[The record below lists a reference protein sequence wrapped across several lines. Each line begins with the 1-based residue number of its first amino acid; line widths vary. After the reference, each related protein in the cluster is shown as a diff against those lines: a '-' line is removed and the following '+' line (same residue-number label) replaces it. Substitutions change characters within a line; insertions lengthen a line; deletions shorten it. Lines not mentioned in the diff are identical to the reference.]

1 MTTITEGDD
10 MQNALTTAHALP
22 QDHEAAILVGRAWL
36 PGDPGGPSVITVR
49 GDRVFDLTAIVPTMA
64 DLINADDPLALAKD
78 ARAVEIGAVADLL
91 AASHADRASP
101 NVAHLLAPTDL
112 SAHKAAG
119 VTFVKSMLERVV
131 EEATRGDPEAAV
143 AARARIE
150 GLIGQDLSAIVP
162 GSLEAKKLK
171 AHLIEA
177 GVWSQ
182 YLEVGIGEDAEI
194 FTKAQPMSAVGTGAE
209 IGIHPRSAWNNPE
222 PEVVLVIAASGRI
235 VGATLGNDVNLRDFE
250 GRSALLLG
258 KAKDNN
264 AACALG
270 PFIRLVDGGFTLDSI
285 RDIVIRLEV
294 EGTDGF
300 VMKGASSMREIS
312 RDIEDLAGQ
321 LVSGTH
327 QYPDGAVLFCG
338 TMFAPVEDRGE
349 KGHGFT
355 HKLGDT
361 VLISTPVLGTLVN
374 RINHADKAPHW
385 TFGARHL
392 MANLKA
398 RGLL

>member
-1 MTTITEGDD
+1 MEAQLQPG
-10 MQNALTTAHALP
+10 QALP
-22 QDHEAAILVGRAWL
+22 KDHDRAVLVGRAWL
-36 PGDPGGPSVITVR
+36 PGEPGGPSVVTVR
-49 GDRVFDLTAIVPTMA
+49 GDRVLDLTRLVPTMA
-64 DLINADDPLALAKD
+64 DLINAANPVAIARDD
-78 ARAVEIGAVADLL
+78 RAVDVGALADLL
-91 AASHADRASP
+91 AASHADRASSAR
-101 NVAHLLAPTDL
+101 AHLLAPTDL

-131 EEATRGDPEAAV
+131 EEATRGDPDAAV

-150 GLIGQDLSAIVP
+150 GLIGEDLSQIVP
-162 GSLEAKKLK
+162 GTEAAAKLK

-177 GVWSQ
+177 GAWSQ
-182 YLEVGIGEDAEI
+182 YLEVGIGVDAEI

-222 PEVVLVIAASGRI
+222 PEVVLVIAADGRI

-264 AACALG
+264 AACSIG
-270 PFIRLVDGGFTLDSI
+270 PFIRLVDDRFTLESI
-285 RDIVIRLEV
+285 RNV
-294 EGTDGF
+294 EISLKVAGTDGF
-300 VMKGASSMREIS
+300 VMEGASSMREIS
-312 RDIEDLAGQ
+312 RDIEDLRDHLIG
-321 LVSGTH
+321 GTH

-338 TMFAPVEDRGE
+338 TMFAPVDDRGE
-349 KGHGFT
+349 PGHGFT
-355 HKLGDT
+355 HKLGDI
-361 VLISTPVLGTLVN
+361 VEIATPELGCLVN
-374 RINHADKAPHW
+374 RVNHADKAPHW

-392 MANLKA
+392 FANLKA

>member
-1 MTTITEGDD
+1 ME
-10 MQNALTTAHALP
+10 QALEVARALP
-22 QDHEAAILVGRAWL
+22 EDLDSAILVGRAWL
-36 PGDPGGPSVITVR
+36 PGEPGGPSVVTLRKGRI
-49 GDRVFDLTAIVPTMA
+49 FDLTRIVPTMA
-64 DLINADDPLALAKD
+64 DLINADDPATVAQD
-78 ARAVEIGAVADLL
+78 PRAIEVGSIEDLL
-91 AASHADRASP
+91 AASHADRAGP
-101 NVAHLLAPTDL
+101 AVAHLLAPTDL

-131 EEATRGDPEAAV
+131 EEATRGDPEAAA
-143 AARARIE
+143 AARQRIE
-150 GLIGQDLSAIVP
+150 GHIGQDLAAIVP
-162 GSLEAKKLK
+162 GSPEAEKLK
-171 AHLIEA
+171 AHLVEA

-264 AACALG
+264 ASCALG
-270 PFIRLVDGGFTLDSI
+270 PFIRLVDDRFTLDSI
-285 RDIVIRLEV
+285 RDLEIALEV
-294 EGTDGF
+294 TGTDGF
-300 VMKGASSMREIS
+300 TMRGSSSMREIS

-349 KGHGFT
+349 KGRGFT
-355 HKLGDT
+355 HEIGDIVEIAAPALGA
-361 VLISTPVLGTLVN
+361 LVN
-374 RINHADKAPHW
+374 RINHADKAPPW
-385 TFGARHL
+385 RFGARHL
-392 MANLKA
+392 IANLKA

>member
-1 MTTITEGDD
+1 METELKTDR
-10 MQNALTTAHALP
+10 ALP
-22 QDHEAAILVGRAWL
+22 SDHEKAVLVGRAWL
-36 PGDPGGPSVITVR
+36 PGDPGGPSVVTVR
-49 GDRVFDLTAIVPTMA
+49 GGQVFDLTAIVPTMA
-64 DLINADDPLALAKD
+64 DLINADDPVALAKD
-78 ARAVEIGAVADLL
+78 ARAVEVGPVADLL
-91 AASHADRASP
+91 AASHADRASRD
-101 NVAHLLAPTDL
+101 VAHLLAPTDL

-131 EEATRGDPEAAV
+131 EEATKGDPEAAG
-143 AARARIE
+143 AARQRIT
-150 GLIGQDLSAIVP
+150 GIIGQDLGQVVP
-162 GSLEAKKLK
+162 GSPEAKKLK

-264 AACALG
+264 ASCALG
-270 PFIRLVDGGFTLDSI
+270 PFIRLVDDGFTLDTI
-285 RDIVIRLEV
+285 RDLEIRLEV
-294 EGTDGF
+294 AGTDGF
-300 VMKGASSMREIS
+300 VMTGASSMREIS

-355 HKLGDT
+355 HKLGDK
-361 VLISTPVLGTLVN
+361 VLIATPALGTLVN
-374 RINHADKAPHW
+374 RINHADKAPRW

-392 MANLKA
+392 MANLRA

>member
-1 MTTITEGDD
+1 V
-10 MQNALTTAHALP
+10 A
-22 QDHEAAILVGRAWL
+22 V
-36 PGDPGGPSVITVR
+36 
-49 GDRVFDLTAIVPTMA
+49 
-64 DLINADDPLALAKD
+64 AKD
-78 ARAVEIGAVADLL
+78 VRAVEIGAVAELL
-91 AASHADRASP
+91 AASHADRAGP
-101 NVAHLLAPTDL
+101 DVAHLLAPTDL

-131 EEATRGDPEAAV
+131 EEATRGDPGAAEAA
-143 AARARIE
+143 RERIV
-150 GLIGQDLSAIVP
+150 GLVGQDLTDIVP
-162 GSLEAKKLK
+162 GSPEAAKLK
-171 AHLIEA
+171 AHLMQA

-222 PEVVLVIAASGRI
+222 PEVVLVVAESGRI

-264 AACALG
+264 ASCALG
-270 PFIRLVDGGFTLDSI
+270 PFIRLVDDRFTLDSI
-285 RDIVIRLEV
+285 RNLEIRLEV

-300 VMKGASSMREIS
+300 VMTGASSMREIS

-361 VLISTPVLGTLVN
+361 VLISTPALGTLVN
-374 RINHADKAPHW
+374 RINHADKAPRW

-392 MANLKA
+392 MANLRA

>member
-1 MTTITEGDD
+1 MEAQLEPG
-10 MQNALTTAHALP
+10 QALP
-22 QDHEAAILVGRAWL
+22 KDHDRAVLVGRAWL
-36 PGDPGGPSVITVR
+36 PGEPGGPSVVTVR
-49 GDRVFDLTAIVPTMA
+49 GDRVLDLTRLVPTMA
-64 DLINADDPLALAKD
+64 DLINAPDPVAIARD
-78 ARAVEIGAVADLL
+78 ARAVDVGAVVDLL
-91 AASHADRASP
+91 AASHADRASAERP
-101 NVAHLLAPTDL
+101 HLLAPTDL

-131 EEATRGDPEAAV
+131 EEATRGDPDAAV

-150 GLIGQDLSAIVP
+150 GLIGEDLSRIVP
-162 GSLEAKKLK
+162 GTDAAAKLK

-177 GVWSQ
+177 GAWSQ
-182 YLEVGIGEDAEI
+182 YLEVGIGVDAEI

-222 PEVVLVIAASGRI
+222 PEVVLVIAADGRI

-264 AACALG
+264 AACSVG
-270 PFIRLVDGGFTLDSI
+270 PFIRLVDDRFTLDSI
-285 RDIVIRLEV
+285 RNVELRLKV
-294 EGTDGF
+294 AGTDGF
-300 VMKGASSMREIS
+300 VMEGASSMREIS
-312 RDIEDLAGQ
+312 RDIEDLRDHLIG
-321 LVSGTH
+321 GTH

-349 KGHGFT
+349 PGHGFT
-355 HKLGDT
+355 HKLGDI
-361 VLISTPVLGTLVN
+361 VEIATPELGCLVN
-374 RINHADKAPHW
+374 RVNHADKAPHW

-392 MANLKA
+392 FANLKA
-398 RGLL
+398 RGIL

>member
-1 MTTITEGDD
+1 ME
-10 MQNALTTAHALP
+10 QALDVARALP
-22 QDHEAAILVGRAWL
+22 ADLEAAVLVGRAWL
-36 PGDPGGPSVITVR
+36 PGEPGGPSVVTVR
-49 GDRVFDLTAIVPTMA
+49 GGRVFDLTRVVSTMA
-64 DLINADDPLALAKD
+64 DLINADDPVTVAND
-78 ARAVEIGAVADLL
+78 PRAIEVGAVADLL
-91 AASHADRASP
+91 AASHADRAGP
-101 NVAHLLAPTDL
+101 EVAHLLAPTDL

-131 EEATRGDPEAAV
+131 EEATRGDPRAAA
-143 AARARIE
+143 AARERIV
-150 GLIGQDLSAIVP
+150 GIIGQDLSQIVP
-162 GSLEAKKLK
+162 GSPEAAKLK
-171 AHLIEA
+171 AHLMEA

-222 PEVVLVIAASGRI
+222 PEVVLVVAASGRI

-264 AACALG
+264 ASCALG
-270 PFIRLVDGGFTLDSI
+270 PFIRLVDDRFTLDSI
-285 RDIVIRLEV
+285 RDVEVGLEV
-294 EGTDGF
+294 KGTDGF
-300 VMKGASSMREIS
+300 VMQGSSSMREIS

-355 HKLGDT
+355 HKLGDE
-361 VLISTPVLGTLVN
+361 VQISAPALGALVN
-374 RINHADKAPHW
+374 RINHADKAPRW

-392 MANLKA
+392 FANLKA
-398 RGLL
+398 RGLM

>member
-1 MTTITEGDD
+1 
-10 MQNALTTAHALP
+10 MQAQLTAERALP
-22 QDHEAAILVGRAWL
+22 SDRATAVLVGRAWL
-36 PGDPGGPSVITVR
+36 PGDPGGPSIVTIR
-49 GDRVFDLTAIVPTMA
+49 RDRVFDLTPIVPTMA
-64 DLINADDPLALAKD
+64 DLINADDP
-78 ARAVEIGAVADLL
+78 VAVAQDPRAIEVGAAAELL
-91 AASHADRASP
+91 AASHADRAGP
-101 NVAHLLAPTDL
+101 DVAHLLAPTDL

-131 EEATRGDPEAAV
+131 EEATRGDPEAAE
-143 AARARIE
+143 AARQRITK
-150 GLIGQDLSAIVP
+150 LIGQDLGQIVP
-162 GSLEAKKLK
+162 GSPEAKKLK
-171 AHLIEA
+171 THLVEA

-222 PEVVLVIAASGRI
+222 PEVVLVVAATGHI

-264 AACALG
+264 ASCALG
-270 PFIRLVDGGFTLDSI
+270 PFIRLVDDCFTLDSI
-285 RDIVIRLEV
+285 RDLEIGLHV
-294 EGTDGF
+294 EGQDGF
-300 VMKGASSMREIS
+300 VMQGKSSMREIS

-355 HKLGDT
+355 HKLGD
-361 VLISTPVLGTLVN
+361 VVEIATPALGTLVN
-374 RINHADKAPHW
+374 RINHADEAPPW
-385 TFGARHL
+385 TFGSRHL
-392 MANLKA
+392 MANLRA

>member
-1 MTTITEGDD
+1 ME
-10 MQNALTTAHALP
+10 QALEVGQALP
-22 QDHEAAILVGRAWL
+22 ADCDVAVLAGRAWL
-36 PGDPGGPSVITVR
+36 PGEPGGPSVVTVR
-49 GDRVFDLTAIVPTMA
+49 DGRVFDLTRVVPTMA
-64 DLINADDPLALAKD
+64 DLINADDPLTVAQD
-78 ARAVEIGAVADLL
+78 PRAIEVGAIADLL
-91 AASHADRASP
+91 AASHADRAGP

-131 EEATRGDPEAAV
+131 EEATRGDPEAAA
-143 AARARIE
+143 AARQRIE
-150 GLIGQDLSAIVP
+150 GSIGRDLSAIVP
-162 GSLEAKKLK
+162 GSPEAAALK
-171 AHLIEA
+171 AHLVEA

-264 AACALG
+264 ASCALG
-270 PFIRLVDGGFTLDSI
+270 PFIRLVDDRFTLDSI
-285 RDIVIRLEV
+285 RDLEITLEV
-294 EGTDGF
+294 TGKDGF
-300 VMKGASSMREIS
+300 VLEGSSSMREIS

-338 TMFAPVEDRGE
+338 TMFAPVEDRAE

-355 HKLGDT
+355 HELGD
-361 VLISTPVLGTLVN
+361 VVAIAAPALGTLVN
-374 RINHADKAPHW
+374 RVDHADKAPPW

-392 MANLKA
+392 FANLKA
-398 RGLL
+398 RGLI

>member
-1 MTTITEGDD
+1 MMEAELNIGR
-10 MQNALTTAHALP
+10 ALP
-22 QDHEAAILVGRAWL
+22 EDHARATLVGRAWL
-36 PGDPGGPSVITVR
+36 PGEPGGPSIIAAREGRVI
-49 GDRVFDLTAIVPTMA
+49 DLTRVVPTMA
-64 DLINADDPLALAKD
+64 DLINATDPLIV
-78 ARAVEIGAVADLL
+78 ARDPRGIEVGDLTDLL
-91 AASHADRASP
+91 AASHADRVSP
-101 NVAHLLAPTDL
+101 ETAHLLAPTDL

-131 EEATRGDPEAAV
+131 EEATRGDPQAA
-143 AARARIE
+143 ADARERIE
-150 GLIGQDLSAIVP
+150 KAIGGDLSCIVP
-162 GSLEAKKLK
+162 GSDAAAKLK
-171 AHLIEA
+171 EHLIAA
-177 GVWSQ
+177 GAWSQ

-222 PEVVLVIAASGRI
+222 PEVVLVVAESGQI

-270 PFIRLVDGGFTLDSI
+270 PFIRLCDEGFDLDVI
-285 RDIVIRLEV
+285 RDLTVSLRV

-300 VMKGASSMREIS
+300 VMEGSSSMREIS

-321 LVSGTH
+321 LIGGTH

-349 KGHGFT
+349 PGRGFT
-355 HKLGDT
+355 HKVGDVVTIGAPALGH
-361 VLISTPVLGTLVN
+361 LVN
-374 RINHADKAPHW
+374 RVNHADKAPPW
-385 TFGARHL
+385 RFGARHL
-392 MANLKA
+392 LANLKA
-398 RGLL
+398 RDLL

>member
-1 MTTITEGDD
+1 ME
-10 MQNALTTAHALP
+10 QALEVGQALP
-22 QDHEAAILVGRAWL
+22 ADRDVAVLVGRAWL
-36 PGDPGGPSVITVR
+36 PGEPGGPSVVTVR
-49 GDRVFDLTAIVPTMA
+49 DGRVFDLTRVVPTMA
-64 DLINADDPLALAKD
+64 DLINADDPLTVAQD
-78 ARAVEIGAVADLL
+78 PRAIEVGAIADLL
-91 AASHADRASP
+91 AASHADRAGP

-131 EEATRGDPEAAV
+131 EEATRGDPEAAA
-143 AARARIE
+143 AARQRIE
-150 GLIGQDLSAIVP
+150 GSIGRDLSAIVP
-162 GSLEAKKLK
+162 GSPEAAALK
-171 AHLIEA
+171 AHLVEA

-264 AACALG
+264 ASCALG
-270 PFIRLVDGGFTLDSI
+270 PFIRLVDDRFTLDSI
-285 RDIVIRLEV
+285 RDLEIGLEV
-294 EGTDGF
+294 TGPDGF
-300 VMKGASSMREIS
+300 VLKGSSSMREIS

-338 TMFAPVEDRGE
+338 TMFAPVEDRAE

-355 HKLGDT
+355 HELGD
-361 VLISTPVLGTLVN
+361 VVAIAAPALGTLVN
-374 RINHADKAPHW
+374 RVDHADKAPPW

-392 MANLKA
+392 FANLKA
-398 RGLL
+398 RGLI

>member
-1 MTTITEGDD
+1 ME
-10 MQNALTTAHALP
+10 QALDVARALP
-22 QDHEAAILVGRAWL
+22 ADLQAAVLVGRAWL
-36 PGDPGGPSVITVR
+36 PGEPGGPSVVTVR
-49 GDRVFDLTAIVPTMA
+49 GGRVFDLTRVVPTMA
-64 DLINADDPLALAKD
+64 DLINAGDPVTVAND
-78 ARAVEIGAVADLL
+78 PRAIEVGGVADLL

-101 NVAHLLAPTDL
+101 DVAHLLAPTDL

-131 EEATRGDPEAAV
+131 EEATKGDPEAAD
-143 AARARIE
+143 AARQRIT
-150 GLIGQDLSAIVP
+150 GIIGQELSAIVP
-162 GSLEAKKLK
+162 GSPEAKKLK

-222 PEVVLVIAASGRI
+222 PEVVLVIAATGRI
-235 VGATLGNDVNLRDFE
+235 AGATLGNDVNLRDFE

-264 AACALG
+264 ASCALG
-270 PFIRLVDGGFTLDSI
+270 PFIRLVDDGFTLDSI
-285 RDIVIRLEV
+285 RNLEIRLEV
-294 EGTDGF
+294 AGTDGF
-300 VMKGASSMREIS
+300 VMTGASSMREIS

-355 HKLGDT
+355 HKLGDK
-361 VLISTPVLGTLVN
+361 VLIGTPALGTLVN
-374 RINHADKAPHW
+374 RINHADKAPRW
-385 TFGARHL
+385 IFGARHL
-392 MANLKA
+392 MANLRA

>member
-1 MTTITEGDD
+1 MEAELKTDR
-10 MQNALTTAHALP
+10 ALP
-22 QDHEAAILVGRAWL
+22 SDHENAVLVGRAWL
-36 PGDPGGPSVITVR
+36 PGDPGGPSVVTVR
-49 GDRVFDLTAIVPTMA
+49 GGRVFDLTAIVPTMA
-64 DLINADDPLALAKD
+64 DLINADDPVALAKD
-78 ARAVEIGAVADLL
+78 ARAAEVGAVADLL

-101 NVAHLLAPTDL
+101 DVAHLLAPTDL

-131 EEATRGDPEAAV
+131 EEATKGDPEAAD
-143 AARARIE
+143 AARQRIT
-150 GLIGQDLSAIVP
+150 GIIGQDLGQVVP
-162 GSLEAKKLK
+162 GSPEAKKLK

-264 AACALG
+264 ASCALG
-270 PFIRLVDGGFTLDSI
+270 PFIRLVDDGFTLDSI
-285 RDIVIRLEV
+285 RNLEIRLEV
-294 EGTDGF
+294 AGTDGF
-300 VMKGASSMREIS
+300 VMEGSSSMREIS

-355 HKLGDT
+355 HKLGDK
-361 VLISTPVLGTLVN
+361 VLIATPALGTLVN
-374 RINHADKAPHW
+374 RINHADKAPRW

-392 MANLKA
+392 MANLRA

>member
-1 MTTITEGDD
+1 METE
-10 MQNALTTAHALP
+10 LKTEHALP
-22 QDHEAAILVGRAWL
+22 SDHEKAVLVGRAWL
-36 PGDPGGPSVITVR
+36 PGEPGGPSVVTVR
-49 GDRVFDLTAIVPTMA
+49 GGRVFDLTAIVPTMA
-64 DLINADDPLALAKD
+64 DLINADDPVALAKD
-78 ARAVEIGAVADLL
+78 ARAVEVGLVADLL
-91 AASHADRASP
+91 AVSHADRASP
-101 NVAHLLAPTDL
+101 DVAHLLAPTDL

-131 EEATRGDPEAAV
+131 EEATKGDPEAAD
-143 AARARIE
+143 AARQRIT
-150 GLIGQDLSAIVP
+150 GIIGQDLGQVVP
-162 GSLEAKKLK
+162 GSPEAKKLK

-264 AACALG
+264 ASCALG
-270 PFIRLVDGGFTLDSI
+270 PFIRLVDDGFTLDSI
-285 RDIVIRLEV
+285 RNLEIRLEV
-294 EGTDGF
+294 AGTDGF
-300 VMKGASSMREIS
+300 VMQGSSSMREIS

-355 HKLGDT
+355 HKLGDK
-361 VLISTPVLGTLVN
+361 VLIATPALGTLVN
-374 RINHADKAPHW
+374 RINHADKAPRW

-392 MANLKA
+392 MANLRA

>member
-1 MTTITEGDD
+1 
-10 MQNALTTAHALP
+10 
-22 QDHEAAILVGRAWL
+22 
-36 PGDPGGPSVITVR
+36 
-49 GDRVFDLTAIVPTMA
+49 
-64 DLINADDPLALAKD
+64 
-78 ARAVEIGAVADLL
+78 
-91 AASHADRASP
+91 
-101 NVAHLLAPTDL
+101 
-112 SAHKAAG
+112 
-119 VTFVKSMLERVV
+119 MLERVV
-131 EEATRGDPEAAV
+131 EEATKGDPEAAG
-143 AARARIE
+143 AARQRIT
-150 GLIGQDLSAIVP
+150 GIIGQDLGQVVP
-162 GSLEAKKLK
+162 GSPEARKLK

-222 PEVVLVIAASGRI
+222 PEVVLVIAESGRI

-264 AACALG
+264 ASCALG
-270 PFIRLVDGGFTLDSI
+270 PFIRLVDDSFTLDTI
-285 RDIVIRLEV
+285 RNLEIRLEV

-300 VMKGASSMREIS
+300 VMQGSSSMREIS

-355 HKLGDT
+355 HKLGDK
-361 VLISTPVLGTLVN
+361 VQIATPALGTLVN
-374 RINHADKAPHW
+374 RINHADKAPRW

-392 MANLKA
+392 MANLRA
-398 RGLL
+398 RGLH

>member
-1 MTTITEGDD
+1 MEAELEPGR
-10 MQNALTTAHALP
+10 ALP
-22 QDHEAAILVGRAWL
+22 TDHESAVLVGRAWL
-36 PGDPGGPSVITVR
+36 PGDPAGPSVVTVR
-49 GDRVFDLTAIVPTMA
+49 GERIFDLTRIVPTMA
-64 DLINADDPLALAKD
+64 DLINTDDPVAVARD
-78 ARAVEIGAVADLL
+78 ERAVDVGAVGDLL

-101 NVAHLLAPTDL
+101 DVGHLLAPTDL

-131 EEATRGDPEAAV
+131 EEATRGDPDAAS

-150 GLIGQDLSAIVP
+150 GLIGQDLGQIAP
-162 GSLEAKKLK
+162 GTDAAAKLK

-177 GVWSQ
+177 GAWSQ
-182 YLEVGIGEDAEI
+182 YLEVGIGVDAEI

-222 PEVVLVIAASGRI
+222 PEVVLVVSAEGRI

-264 AACALG
+264 ASCSLG
-270 PFIRLVDGGFTLDSI
+270 PFIRLVDDRFTLDAI
-285 RDIVIRLEV
+285 RGLEV
-294 EGTDGF
+294 RLRVEGSDGF
-300 VMKGASSMREIS
+300 VMEGASSMREIS
-312 RDIEDLAGQ
+312 RDIEDLKNHLIG
-321 LVSGTH
+321 GMH

-349 KGHGFT
+349 PGHGFT
-355 HKLGDT
+355 HKLGDI
-361 VLISTPVLGTLVN
+361 VEISTPLLGCLVN
-374 RINHADKAPHW
+374 RVNHADKTRPW

-392 MANLKA
+392 FANLSA

>member
-1 MTTITEGDD
+1 
-10 MQNALTTAHALP
+10 MQAELEPGRALP
-22 QDHEAAILVGRAWL
+22 TDQEVAVLVGRAWL
-36 PGDPGGPSVITVR
+36 PGDPGGPSVVSVR
-49 GDRVFDLTAIVPTMA
+49 DGRVLDLTRIVPTMA
-64 DLINADDPLALAKD
+64 DLINADDPVAVARD
-78 ARAVEIGAVADLL
+78 ERAVDIGAVGDLL

-101 NVAHLLAPTDL
+101 DVAHLLAPTDL

-131 EEATRGDPEAAV
+131 EEATRGDPDAAS

-150 GLIGQDLSAIVP
+150 GLIGQDLGQIVP
-162 GSLEAKKLK
+162 GSDAAAKLK

-177 GVWSQ
+177 GAWSQ
-182 YLEVGIGEDAEI
+182 YLEVGIGVDAEI

-222 PEVVLVIAASGRI
+222 PEVVLVVSAAGRI

-264 AACALG
+264 ASCSLG
-270 PFIRLVDGGFTLDSI
+270 PFIRLVDDRFTLDAI
-285 RDIVIRLEV
+285 RGLEV
-294 EGTDGF
+294 RLRVEGSDGF
-300 VMKGASSMREIS
+300 VMEGASSMREIS
-312 RDIEDLAGQ
+312 RDIEDLKNHLIG
-321 LVSGTH
+321 GTH

-349 KGHGFT
+349 PGHGFT
-355 HKLGDT
+355 HKIGD
-361 VLISTPVLGTLVN
+361 VVEISTPELGCLVN
-374 RINHADKAPHW
+374 RVNHADKTRPW

-392 MANLKA
+392 FANLTA

>member
-1 MTTITEGDD
+1 MEA
-10 MQNALTTAHALP
+10 ALKTDRALP
-22 QDHEAAILVGRAWL
+22 TDHETAVLVGRAWL
-36 PGDPGGPSVITVR
+36 PGDPGGPSVVSVR
-49 GDRVFDLTAIVPTMA
+49 AGRVFDLSRLVPTMA
-64 DLINADDPLALAKD
+64 DLINADDPVALAGD

-91 AASHADRASP
+91 AASHADRSGPAA
-101 NVAHLLAPTDL
+101 AHLLAPTDL

-131 EEATRGDPEAAV
+131 EEATRGVPEAAA
-143 AARARIE
+143 AARAKIE
-150 GLIGQDLSAIVP
+150 GLIGQDLGAVVP
-162 GSLEAKKLK
+162 GSPEAKKLK

-209 IGIHPRSAWNNPE
+209 IGVHPRSAWNNPE

-264 AACALG
+264 ASCALG
-270 PFIRLVDGGFTLDSI
+270 PFIRLVDGRFTLNSI
-285 RDIVIRLEV
+285 RDQVVALKVR
-294 EGTDGF
+294 GTDGF
-300 VMKGASSMREIS
+300 VMEGASSMREIS

-355 HKLGDT
+355 HKLGD
-361 VLISTPVLGTLVN
+361 VVEIATPALGTLVN
-374 RINHADKAPHW
+374 RVNHADKVPRW

-392 MANLKA
+392 LANLRA

>member
-1 MTTITEGDD
+1 MMEQELSVGR
-10 MQNALTTAHALP
+10 ALP
-22 QDHEAAILVGRAWL
+22 KDHEAAVLVGRAWL
-36 PGDPGGPSVITVR
+36 PGDPGGPSVVAVR
-49 GDRVFDLTAIVPTMA
+49 RGRVVDLTRLVPTMA
-64 DLINADDPLALAKD
+64 DLINADDPVALARD
-78 ARAVEIGAVADLL
+78 ERAVDVGGVADLL
-91 AASHADRASP
+91 AASHADRAGP
-101 NVAHLLAPTDL
+101 GHAHLLAPTDL

-131 EEATRGDPEAAV
+131 EEATRGDPDAAA

-150 GLIGQDLSAIVP
+150 GVIGQDLGAIVP
-162 GSLEAKKLK
+162 GSEAAAKLK
-171 AHLIEA
+171 QHLIEA

-182 YLEVGIGEDAEI
+182 YLEVGIGVDAEI

-264 AACALG
+264 ASCALG
-270 PFIRLVDGGFTLDSI
+270 PFIRLVDDRFTLDSI
-285 RDIVIRLEV
+285 RDQVVALKV
-294 EGTDGF
+294 AGTDGF
-300 VMKGASSMREIS
+300 VMEGASSMREIS

-338 TMFAPVEDRGE
+338 TMFAPVEDRGAP
-349 KGHGFT
+349 GRGFT
-355 HKLGDT
+355 HHLGDI
-361 VLISTPVLGTLVN
+361 VEVSTPQLGCLVN
-374 RINHADKAPHW
+374 RVNHADKVTPW
-385 TFGARHL
+385 TFGTRHL
-392 MANLKA
+392 MANLRA

>member
-1 MTTITEGDD
+1 MEAQLQPG
-10 MQNALTTAHALP
+10 QALP
-22 QDHEAAILVGRAWL
+22 TDHEHAVLVGRAWL
-36 PGDPGGPSVITVR
+36 PGEPGGPSVVTVR
-49 GDRVFDLTAIVPTMA
+49 GDRVLDLTRLVPTMA
-64 DLINADDPLALAKD
+64 DLINAADPVAIARND
-78 ARAVEIGAVADLL
+78 RAVDVGAVADLL
-91 AASHADRASP
+91 TASHADRASP
-101 NVAHLLAPTDL
+101 DVPHLLTPTDL

-131 EEATRGDPEAAV
+131 EEATRGDPDAAV

-150 GLIGQDLSAIVP
+150 GLIGEDLSQIVP
-162 GSLEAKKLK
+162 GTEAAAKLK

-177 GVWSQ
+177 GAWSQ
-182 YLEVGIGEDAEI
+182 YLEVGIGVDAEI

-222 PEVVLVIAASGRI
+222 PEVVLVIAADGRI

-264 AACALG
+264 AACAIG
-270 PFIRLVDGGFTLDSI
+270 PFIRLVDDRFTLDSI
-285 RDIVIRLEV
+285 RNVELRLKV

-300 VMKGASSMREIS
+300 AMEGASSMREIS
-312 RDIEDLAGQ
+312 RDIEDLRDHLIG
-321 LVSGTH
+321 GTH

-349 KGHGFT
+349 PGHGFT

-361 VLISTPVLGTLVN
+361 VEIAAPEFGTLVN
-374 RINHADKAPHW
+374 RVNHADKAPHW

-392 MANLKA
+392 FANLRA
-398 RGLL
+398 RGLP

>member
-1 MTTITEGDD
+1 METE
-10 MQNALTTAHALP
+10 LKTEHALP
-22 QDHEAAILVGRAWL
+22 SDHEKAVLVGRAWL
-36 PGDPGGPSVITVR
+36 PGDPGGPSVVTVR
-49 GDRVFDLTAIVPTMA
+49 DGRVFDLTASVPTMA
-64 DLINADDPLALAKD
+64 DLINADDPVALAKD
-78 ARAVEIGAVADLL
+78 ARAVEVGLVADLL
-91 AASHADRASP
+91 AVSHADRASP
-101 NVAHLLAPTDL
+101 DVAHLLAPTDL

-131 EEATRGDPEAAV
+131 EEATKGDPEAAD
-143 AARARIE
+143 AARQRIT
-150 GLIGQDLSAIVP
+150 GIIGQDLGQVVP
-162 GSLEAKKLK
+162 GSPEAKKLK

-264 AACALG
+264 ASCALG
-270 PFIRLVDGGFTLDSI
+270 PFIRLVDDGFTLDSI
-285 RDIVIRLEV
+285 RNLEIRLEV
-294 EGTDGF
+294 AGTDGF
-300 VMKGASSMREIS
+300 VMQGSSSMREIS

-355 HKLGDT
+355 HKLGDK
-361 VLISTPVLGTLVN
+361 VLIATPALGTLVN
-374 RINHADKAPHW
+374 RINHADKAPRW

-392 MANLKA
+392 MANLRA

>member
-1 MTTITEGDD
+1 ME
-10 MQNALTTAHALP
+10 QALEVGQALP
-22 QDHEAAILVGRAWL
+22 ADRDVAVLVGRAWL
-36 PGDPGGPSVITVR
+36 PGEPGGPSVVTVR
-49 GDRVFDLTAIVPTMA
+49 DGRVFDLTRVVPTMA
-64 DLINADDPLALAKD
+64 DLINADDPLTVAQD
-78 ARAVEIGAVADLL
+78 PRAIEVGAIADLL
-91 AASHADRASP
+91 AASHADRAGP

-131 EEATRGDPEAAV
+131 EEATRGDPEAAA
-143 AARARIE
+143 AARQRIE
-150 GLIGQDLSAIVP
+150 GSIGRDLSAIVP
-162 GSLEAKKLK
+162 GSPEAAALK
-171 AHLIEA
+171 AHLVEA

-264 AACALG
+264 ASCALG
-270 PFIRLVDGGFTLDSI
+270 PFIRLVDDRFTLDSI
-285 RDIVIRLEV
+285 RDLEITLEV
-294 EGTDGF
+294 TGKDGF
-300 VMKGASSMREIS
+300 VLQGSSSMREIS

-355 HKLGDT
+355 HELGD
-361 VLISTPVLGTLVN
+361 VVAIAAPALGTLVN
-374 RINHADKAPHW
+374 RVDHADKAPPW

-392 MANLKA
+392 FANLKA
-398 RGLL
+398 RGLI

>member
-1 MTTITEGDD
+1 MEA
-10 MQNALTTAHALP
+10 ALRIERALP
-22 QDHEAAILVGRAWL
+22 EDAEAAVLVGRAWL
-36 PGDPGGPSVITVR
+36 PAEPGGPSVVAVR
-49 GDRVFDLTAIVPTMA
+49 DGRVFDLTRVVPTMA
-64 DLINADDPLALAKD
+64 DLINADDPVSVARDKRALE
-78 ARAVEIGAVADLL
+78 VGPVAELL
-91 AASHADRASP
+91 AVSHADRAGLE
-101 NVAHLLAPTDL
+101 VAHLLAPTDL

-131 EEATRGDPEAAV
+131 EEATRGDPEAAA
-143 AARARIE
+143 AARQRIVE
-150 GLIGQDLSAIVP
+150 SIGQDLAEIVP
-162 GSLEAKKLK
+162 GSPEAAALK
-171 AHLIEA
+171 AHLVEA

-222 PEVVLVIAASGRI
+222 PEVVLAIAASGRI

-264 AACALG
+264 GSCALG
-270 PFIRLVDGGFTLDSI
+270 PFIRLVDERFTLDSI
-285 RDIVIRLEV
+285 RDLEIGLHV
-294 EGTDGF
+294 NGPDGF
-300 VMKGASSMREIS
+300 VMQGKSSMREIS

-349 KGHGFT
+349 KGRGFT
-355 HKLGDT
+355 HELGDIVEIT
-361 VLISTPVLGTLVN
+361 APALGTLVN
-374 RINHADKAPHW
+374 RVNHADKVPPW
-385 TFGARHL
+385 TFGTRHL
-392 MANLKA
+392 FANLQA
-398 RGLL
+398 RGLR

>member
-1 MTTITEGDD
+1 MEAELSTDR
-10 MQNALTTAHALP
+10 ALP
-22 QDHEAAILVGRAWL
+22 TDHDRACLVGRAWL
-36 PGDPGGPSVITVR
+36 PGDPGGPSVVMVR
-49 GDRVFDLTAIVPTMA
+49 GARVFDLTAIVPTMA
-64 DLINADDPLALAKD
+64 DLINADDPVALAND
-78 ARAVEIGAVADLL
+78 SRAVESGLVADLL
-91 AASHADRASP
+91 RGSHADRVRP
-101 NVAHLLAPTDL
+101 DVPHLLAPTDL

-131 EEATRGDPEAAV
+131 EEATRGDPEAAA

-162 GSLEAKKLK
+162 GSAEAKKLK

-222 PEVVLVIAASGRI
+222 PEVVLVVAESGRI

-264 AACALG
+264 ASCALG
-270 PFIRLVDGGFTLDSI
+270 PFIRLIDDGFTLDCI
-285 RDIVIRLEV
+285 RDLVIHLEV
-294 EGTDGF
+294 LGTDGF
-300 VMKGASSMREIS
+300 VMQGASSMREIS

-338 TMFAPVEDRGE
+338 TMFAPVADRGE
-349 KGHGFT
+349 NGHGFT
-355 HKLGDT
+355 HKLGDRVT
-361 VLISTPVLGTLVN
+361 ISTPALGSLVN
-374 RINHADKAPHW
+374 RINHANQAPPW

-392 MANLKA
+392 FANLRA

>member
-1 MTTITEGDD
+1 ME
-10 MQNALTTAHALP
+10 QALEVGQALP
-22 QDHEAAILVGRAWL
+22 ADRDVAVLVGRAWL
-36 PGDPGGPSVITVR
+36 PGEPGGPSVVTVR
-49 GDRVFDLTAIVPTMA
+49 DGRVFDLTRVVPTMA
-64 DLINADDPLALAKD
+64 DLINADDPLTVAQD
-78 ARAVEIGAVADLL
+78 PRAIEVGAIADLL
-91 AASHADRASP
+91 AASHADRAGP

-131 EEATRGDPEAAV
+131 EEATRGDPEAAA
-143 AARARIE
+143 AARQRIE
-150 GLIGQDLSAIVP
+150 GSIGRDLSAIVP
-162 GSLEAKKLK
+162 GSPEAAALK
-171 AHLIEA
+171 AHLVEA

-264 AACALG
+264 ASCALG
-270 PFIRLVDGGFTLDSI
+270 PFIRLVDDRFTLDSI
-285 RDIVIRLEV
+285 RDLEIGLEV
-294 EGTDGF
+294 TGPDGF
-300 VMKGASSMREIS
+300 VLKGSSSMREIS

-355 HKLGDT
+355 HELGD
-361 VLISTPVLGTLVN
+361 VVAIAAPALGTLVN
-374 RINHADKAPHW
+374 RVDHADKAPPW

-392 MANLKA
+392 FANLKA
-398 RGLL
+398 RGLI

>member
-1 MTTITEGDD
+1 ME
-10 MQNALTTAHALP
+10 AELEPARSLP
-22 QDHEAAILVGRAWL
+22 KDHEAAALVGRAWL
-36 PGDPGGPSVITVR
+36 PGDPGGPSVVAVR
-49 GDRVFDLTAIVPTMA
+49 QGRVVDLTALVPTMA
-64 DLINADDPLALAKD
+64 DLINADDPVAIARD
-78 ARAVEIGAVADLL
+78 ERAVDIGAAADLL
-91 AASHADRASP
+91 AASHADRAGP
-101 NVAHLLAPTDL
+101 NQAHLLAPSDL

-131 EEATRGDPEAAV
+131 EEATRGDPDAATAV
-143 AARARIE
+143 RTRIE
-150 GLIGQDLSAIVP
+150 SVIGKDLGAVVP
-162 GSLEAKKLK
+162 GSDAAAKLK
-171 AHLIEA
+171 QHLIEA

-222 PEVVLVIAASGRI
+222 PEVVLVITAKGRI

-264 AACALG
+264 ASCALG
-270 PFIRLVDGGFTLDSI
+270 PFIRLVDDGFTLASI
-285 RDIVIRLEV
+285 RDQVVALKV
-294 EGTDGF
+294 AGSDGF
-300 VMKGASSMREIS
+300 VMTGASSMREIS

-338 TMFAPVEDRGE
+338 TMFAPVEDRGAP
-349 KGHGFT
+349 GRGFT
-355 HKLGDT
+355 HQLGDI
-361 VLISTPVLGTLVN
+361 VEIRTPELGCLVN
-374 RINHADKAPHW
+374 RVNHADKVTPWA
-385 TFGARHL
+385 FGARHL
-392 MANLKA
+392 IANLKA

>member
-1 MTTITEGDD
+1 MEQVLDVTR
-10 MQNALTTAHALP
+10 ALP
-22 QDHEAAILVGRAWL
+22 ADLEAAVLVGRAWL
-36 PGDPGGPSVITVR
+36 PGDPGGPSIVTVR
-49 GDRVFDLTAIVPTMA
+49 EGRMFDLTRIVPTMA
-64 DLINADDPLALAKD
+64 DLINADDPVTVANDPRAIEVG
-78 ARAVEIGAVADLL
+78 AVEDLL
-91 AASHADRASP
+91 AASHADRAGTE
-101 NVAHLLAPTDL
+101 VAHLLAPTDL

-131 EEATRGDPEAAV
+131 EEATRGDPGAAA
-143 AARARIE
+143 AARERIV
-150 GLIGQDLSAIVP
+150 GIIGQDLSQIVP
-162 GSLEAKKLK
+162 GSPEAKKLK
-171 AHLIEA
+171 AHLMEA

-222 PEVVLVIAASGRI
+222 PEVVLVVAASGRI

-264 AACALG
+264 ASCALG
-270 PFIRLVDGGFTLDSI
+270 PFIRLVDDRFTLDSI
-285 RDIVIRLEV
+285 RDIEVGLEV
-294 EGTDGF
+294 RGTDGF
-300 VMKGASSMREIS
+300 VMAGSSSMREIS

-355 HKLGDT
+355 HKLGD
-361 VLISTPVLGTLVN
+361 VVQISAPALGALVN
-374 RINHADKAPHW
+374 RINHADKALRW

-392 MANLKA
+392 FANLKA

>member
-1 MTTITEGDD
+1 ME
-10 MQNALTTAHALP
+10 QALDVARALP
-22 QDHEAAILVGRAWL
+22 ADLEAAVLVGRAWL
-36 PGDPGGPSVITVR
+36 PGEPGGPSVVTVR
-49 GDRVFDLTAIVPTMA
+49 GGRVFDLTAIVPTMA
-64 DLINADDPLALAKD
+64 DLINADDPVTVAND
-78 ARAVEIGAVADLL
+78 PRAVEVGAVADLL
-91 AASHADRASP
+91 AASHADRTSP
-101 NVAHLLAPTDL
+101 DVAHLLAPTDL

-131 EEATRGDPEAAV
+131 EEATKGDPEAAV
-143 AARARIE
+143 AARERIT
-150 GLIGQDLSAIVP
+150 GIIGQDLGQVVP
-162 GSLEAKKLK
+162 GSPEAKKLK

-270 PFIRLVDGGFTLDSI
+270 PFIRLIDDGFTLDSI
-285 RDIVIRLEV
+285 RDLEIRLEV
-294 EGTDGF
+294 RGADGF
-300 VMKGASSMREIS
+300 VMTGASSMREIS

-355 HKLGDT
+355 HKLGDK
-361 VLISTPVLGTLVN
+361 VLIGTPALGTLVN
-374 RINHADKAPHW
+374 RINHADKAPRW

-392 MANLKA
+392 MANLRA